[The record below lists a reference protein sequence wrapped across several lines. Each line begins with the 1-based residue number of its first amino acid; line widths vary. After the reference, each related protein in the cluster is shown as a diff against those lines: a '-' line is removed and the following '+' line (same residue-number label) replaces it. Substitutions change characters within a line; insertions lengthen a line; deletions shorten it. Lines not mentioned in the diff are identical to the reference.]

1 MGLFDLNFG
10 IRPPSKKQ
18 RKRQTIR
25 NNQRRGRAAE
35 EQAMSRDMMRG
46 YEVERTGRGHD
57 YVRRKRNLFTGRVT
71 RTEYVEVKSGNA
83 QLSDLQKKTKK
94 KKKGNY
100 RTVREDPLFF

>member
-1 MGLFDLNFG
+1 
-10 IRPPSKKQ
+10 
-18 RKRQTIR
+18 
-25 NNQRRGRAAE
+25 
-35 EQAMSRDMMRG
+35 MMG

-57 YVRRKRNLFTGRVT
+57 YVRRKRDLFTGRVT

-100 RTVREDPLFF
+100 RTVREDSFFF